1 MKSAAL
7 PKVAAALRP
16 LVADRFRGLNR
27 EQATQL
33 RQAIRYVEA
42 GDRLMAGQWLWLA
55 KASAPDHPE
64 VMRW

>member
-42 GDRLMAGQWLWLA
+42 GDGLI
-55 KASAPDHPE
+55 
-64 VMRW
+64 